1 MLSKELKML
10 LAIKIRENKEV
21 LLGKLS
27 PSITMRHR
35 NRIWEDI
42 MSHLNSLGAKIE
54 DINQL
59 RNREWDYLRKATMQ
73 KFAKSLTGAAGRQL
87 TELDNVVLDI
97 LDRKSINVFGI
108 NVPDFNISFCMTDDA
123 LSPTPNQLSTPTAT
137 LSSSSKEVNFTLK
150 QSSDTA
156 SFISSMSDARIDCM
170 FSPNLDNT
178 NLVGDSCQILQ
189 DSIQNKPS
197 MGALKNLKRKQ
208 ARESLLV
215 DGSFKKLK
223 VSVLGLE
230 KERLEKEQELRVK
243 LLKLDVALRQQQIRK
258 EKALTIYYTTATKL
272 MHEKMQSSNQQH
284 FVNTDTEEILL
295 H

>member
-42 MSHLNSLGAKIE
+42 MSHLNSLGEKIE

-59 RNREWDYLRKATMQ
+59 RNREWDYLRRATMQ
-73 KFAKSLTGAAGRQL
+73 KFAKSLKTGAAGRQL

-97 LDRKSINVFGI
+97 LDRKSKNVSGI

-123 LSPTPNQLSTPTAT
+123 LSSTPNQLSTPTAT

-156 SFISSMSDARIDCM
+156 SFISSMSD
-170 FSPNLDNT
+170 NT
-178 NLVGDSCQILQ
+178 TLVGDSRQILQ

-272 MHEKMQSSNQQH
+272 MHEKMQPSNQQH